1 MKLIHDRKILIV
13 GLGLIGGCY
22 AMAMHRHGFAISAIT
37 KDRTSIDYALK
48 KGIID
53 EGTTEIDERM
63 IKEADIIVFAL
74 YPHIFIDWI
83 KKYQHLFRAGT
94 LITDVTGVKSEI
106 VYEIQNML
114 RPDVEFIACHP
125 MAGREKSGVQNS
137 DDVIFRDANFIIVP
151 TENNTKEAVMT
162 AESLGKLLGFSKI
175 SKLSPEEHDDVI
187 GFVSQLTHCIAISL
201 MNCNENENL
210 AFYTGDSFRDL
221 TRIAKLNDEMWS
233 ELFIMNKKAL
243 LEKMDAFESEFHE
256 LRNILENED
265 VEKMREKMKNSTRR
279 REVFDKK
286 LI

>member
-37 KDRTSIDYALK
+37 KEQTSIDYALE

-53 EGTTEIDERM
+53 EGTTEIDEKI

-83 KKYQHLFRAGT
+83 KNYQHLFRSGT

-114 RPDVEFIACHP
+114 RPDVEFISCHP

-137 DDVIFRDANFIIVP
+137 DDAIFRDANFIIVP
-151 TENNTKEAVMT
+151 TEKNTKEAIETMD
-162 AESLGKLLGFSKI
+162 SFGKLLGFSKI
-175 SKLSPEEHDDVI
+175 SRLSPDEHDDVI

-210 AFYTGDSFRDL
+210 AFFTGDSFRDL

-233 ELFIMNKKAL
+233 ELFIMNKKSL
-243 LEKMDAFESEFHE
+243 LEKMDAFENEFHE
-256 LRNILENED
+256 LRNILENENA
-265 VEKMREKMKNSTRR
+265 EQMREKMRNSTKR
-279 REVFDKK
+279 RELFDKK
-286 LI
+286 LS